1 MLIRYIR
8 DRKNRKVGVVV
19 AIDADRVGWSMC
31 HTTAGDTFDREKG
44 LAIAIGRA
52 EHRPVSIINVLSGY
66 VPSSIRME
74 LLSMLERAGRYF
86 QGVTA

>member
-19 AIDADRVGWSMC
+19 ALDADRVGWSMC
-31 HTTAGDTFDREKG
+31 HTTAGDKFDREKG
-44 LAIAIGRA
+44 LKIAIGRA
-52 EHRPVSIINVLSGY
+52 EHRPVSIINVLSWDI
-66 VPSSIRME
+66 PSSIRME

-86 QGVTA
+86 QGVTV

>member
-31 HTTAGDTFDREKG
+31 HTTAGDKFDREKG
-44 LAIAIGRA
+44 LTIAIGRA
-52 EHRPVSIINVLSGY
+52 EHRPVSIINVLSKEI
-66 VPSSIRME
+66 PASIRME

-86 QGVTA
+86 QGVTV